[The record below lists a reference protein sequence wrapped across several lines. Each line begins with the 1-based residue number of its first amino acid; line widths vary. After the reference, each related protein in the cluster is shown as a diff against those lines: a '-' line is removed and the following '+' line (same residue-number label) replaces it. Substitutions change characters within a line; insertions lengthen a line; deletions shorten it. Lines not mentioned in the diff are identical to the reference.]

1 MLLGRSLRS
10 NLPNLCWHCLRTSP
24 AVWRS
29 MPTWCC
35 RSEPLRKPL
44 ALWLT
49 WRVVGKAGRWQSFA
63 GVAAPLGEARPAWKV
78 LRVLGNLLE
87 LPDCHYLTSE
97 AIRDELAAAA
107 GNLESDNLLSAQAS
121 ARADGP
127 AEIPAEDLDVP
138 MYQVDAVVR
147 RARSL
152 QLTRDGRQ
160 AQHGATERRETA

>member
-1 MLLGRSLRS
+1 MV
-10 NLPNLCWHCLRTSP
+10 LPIGTFAETSGTL
-24 AVWRS
+24 VNV
-29 MPTWCC
+29 
-35 RSEPLRKPL
+35 E
-44 ALWLT
+44 
-49 WRVVGKAGRWQSFA
+49 GRWQSFA

-160 AQHGATERRETA
+160 AAQHGATERRETA